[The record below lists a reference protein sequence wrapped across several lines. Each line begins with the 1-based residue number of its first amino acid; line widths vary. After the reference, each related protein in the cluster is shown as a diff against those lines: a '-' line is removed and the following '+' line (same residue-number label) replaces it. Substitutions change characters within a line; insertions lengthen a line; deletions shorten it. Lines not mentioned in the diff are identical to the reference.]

1 MKIFQYFTLKILVF
15 TLLIGGVIYLF
26 ENHLKPEWVHED
38 IWKILSFF
46 FLLTWFSGMFVQ
58 YLMNLSKEN
67 SPNIIIGATGIRF
80 LASAGFVALLLILGV
95 ENKILFVI
103 NFFLVYFSYLL
114 FDIYGLMANLRPN
127 SK

>member
-1 MKIFQYFTLKILVF
+1 MKVFQYFTFKILGF
-15 TLLIGGVIYLF
+15 TLLIGGAIYLLETF
-26 ENHLKPEWVHED
+26 LKQEWVHEA

-58 YLMNLSKEN
+58 YLIKLSKEN

-80 LASAGFVALLLILGV
+80 LASAGFVAVVLILGV
-95 ENKILFVI
+95 ENKILFVV
-103 NFFLVYFSYLL
+103 NFFIIYFLYLL
-114 FDIYGLMANLRPN
+114 FDIYALMANLRPN